1 MAVNYNDRRFTQVK
15 TEENKALQQANNTYN
30 QMVNN
35 SDKYYNDMIK
45 AADDYGQQQQQ
56 LQQANTDFAI
66 EKIEQQKDQ
75 AAKDYTREQKGAYSD
90 WQKQS
95 DQYGVRAEQIASM
108 GLANSGYSESS
119 QVNMYNTYQNRI
131 SQARDTYSRAVLEYD
146 NGIKEAQLAN
156 NAKLA
161 EIAYNAL
168 QNKLELG
175 LNQFQYKNNLLTQ
188 QLQLQNDIS
197 DRYYKRWSDVLSQ
210 INTENALA
218 EQIRQYN
225 ANLAEEKR
233 QYNATMAENKR
244 QFDAELALSKKKISS
259 GGGKNRTYKIT
270 QGDHTYEVDEE
281 GDVVGVDGKKVST
294 GTEVQGPS
302 NKNALR
308 PTGRGVD
315 VLFTGKAKTWYKN
328 NIGDK
333 PLRADQLQAK
343 LKEAQKSGAL
353 NDKQI
358 GMIAKLY
365 GVNFAS
371 PTTNKTIKKT
381 TKTTKKT
388 TKTNITTKGSSPN
401 RKYDIRTMAKNSL
414 SNRKR

>member
-30 QMVNN
+30 QMINN

-56 LQQANTDFAI
+56 KQQANTDFAI

-75 AAKDYTREQKGAYSD
+75 AAKDYTREQKGAYAD

-233 QYNATMAENKR
+233 QFNEQM
-244 QFDAELALSKKKISS
+244 ALSKKKISS
-259 GGGKNRTYKIT
+259 GVSGGGSNNPKISSGENNKIK
-270 QGDHTYEVDEE
+270 QGDYTYEIDNNGKVKTVTDKNGKSINPEDVLKKANE
-281 GDVVGVDGKKVST
+281 GFDILKGTNTNDGKLHSTKKSVSALIMT
-294 GTEVQGPS
+294 M
-302 NKNALR
+302 NAAS
-308 PTGRGVD
+308 GRKYPNARKWVKQNID
-315 VLFTGKAKTWYKN
+315 GKAFKATE
-328 NIGDK
+328 
-333 PLRADQLQAK
+333 LRDLLIK
-343 LKEAQKSGAL
+343 AQKDKIL
-353 NDKQI
+353 NGDMA
-358 GMIAKLY
+358 GMIMTQY
-365 GVNFAS
+365 GL
-371 PTTNKTIKKT
+371 KKG
-381 TKTTKKT
+381 KK
-388 TKTNITTKGSSPN
+388 
-401 RKYDIRTMAKNSL
+401 
-414 SNRKR
+414 

>member
-1 MAVNYNDRRFTQVK
+1 MAVNYNDKRFTQVK

-30 QMVNN
+30 TMINN

-75 AAKDYTREQKGAYSD
+75 AAKDYTREQKGAYAD

-108 GLANSGYSESS
+108 GLSGSGYSESS
-119 QVNMYNTYQNRI
+119 QVGMYNAYQNRI

-161 EIAYNAL
+161 EIAYNSL

-210 INTENALA
+210 INSENELA
-218 EQIRQYN
+218 EKIREYN

-233 QYNATMAENKR
+233 QFNETMAL
-244 QFDAELALSKKKISS
+244 QKKNLSS
-259 GGGKNRTYKIT
+259 GGSGGISRSSGGKDNDVPKLGKNNPGPLGQNAGDYSLDIT
-270 QGDHTYEVDEE
+270 TSEPKLQSTKKSVSTLIMTMNALSGRKYSNAKNWVKQNI
-281 GDVVGVDGKKVST
+281 DGK
-294 GTEVQGPS
+294 
-302 NKNALR
+302 A
-308 PTGRGVD
+308 
-315 VLFTGKAKTWYKN
+315 FTAKELQ
-328 NIGDK
+328 DK
-333 PLRADQLQAK
+333 LIY
-343 LKEAQKSGAL
+343 AQKNKILS
-353 NDKQI
+353 DDMI
-358 GMIAKLY
+358 GMIMTQY
-365 GVNFAS
+365 GL
-371 PTTNKTIKKT
+371 KKGG
-381 TKTTKKT
+381 TKTTTGKSGSGKK
-388 TKTNITTKGSSPN
+388 G
-401 RKYDIRTMAKNSL
+401 
-414 SNRKR
+414 